1 MDGWRLQKK
10 GTKYVI
16 CRNLQIWRR
25 KIVKYS
31 NYMQDTCSIKT
42 TLVCLAWGKNIPLLI
57 SVKSSYNRNLTVK
70 EKRKSVVDHVSTS
83 ASYKKPHFPIC
94 RLFSWKITLSF
105 DQDQA
110 IQLIGV
116 QQKISAAELEF
127 FCRVW
132 PEWQRLQAETKSTNK
147 GIPSKDG

>member
-1 MDGWRLQKK
+1 
-10 GTKYVI
+10 
-16 CRNLQIWRR
+16 
-25 KIVKYS
+25 
-31 NYMQDTCSIKT
+31 MQNTCSIKT
-42 TLVCLAWGKNIPLLI
+42 TLVYLAWGKNIPLLI

-83 ASYKKPHFPIC
+83 ASYKKPNFPIC
-94 RLFSWKITLSF
+94 RLFSWKITLSI

-127 FCRVW
+127 FVEFDPNDNTCKQQQNPQIKVYL
-132 PEWQRLQAETKSTNK
+132 QRMASSVACNFH
-147 GIPSKDG
+147 P